1 MSKRG
6 SFKVKT
12 LNYYLNNN
20 DMEEATVHAPD
31 RKRTR
36 TRLLDN
42 GDAMGLCRHI
52 YIIYLCRVLTMHMR
66 HIATGSDHEFT
77 WEDCL
82 RAANENNEVYLMAG
96 KISPLRLWVNS
107 IGSKP
112 SPPIMSLE
120 LLNSES
126 DHKWLL

>member
-1 MSKRG
+1 
-6 SFKVKT
+6 
-12 LNYYLNNN
+12 
-20 DMEEATVHAPD
+20 MEEATVQAPD

-77 WEDCL
+77 WEDWDI
-82 RAANENNEVYLMAG
+82 RVAMNGRPG
-96 KISPLRLWVNS
+96 KISPLRLRLNS

-112 SPPIMSLE
+112 SPRIIHVTRLPTVGRVA
-120 LLNSES
+120 ES
-126 DHKWLL
+126 DHEGVKFK